1 MRIQWEAAWK
11 ARLLRNHMRPGASTP
26 TFFAAAG
33 CPRGSCTWGIEE
45 RARRPTPVVQLP
57 SSPSWAGWP
66 QEDES
71 SPLLL
76 AIRLMTSS
84 REEAAPPQPRVPPAG
99 LRPGWGRLSGDCR
112 RRKPLPP
119 GTQSLREPTGPR
131 GRQEGSG
138 ATCSV
143 SSPFTPL
150 EESGS
155 HPNVFINRTEEL

>member
-119 GTQSLREPTGPR
+119 GTQSLPLRTHRASWEAGGVRGHLLCKFSFHTTGR
-131 GRQEGSG
+131 KWF
-138 ATCSV
+138 
-143 SSPFTPL
+143 SPKRV
-150 EESGS
+150 
-155 HPNVFINRTEEL
+155 H